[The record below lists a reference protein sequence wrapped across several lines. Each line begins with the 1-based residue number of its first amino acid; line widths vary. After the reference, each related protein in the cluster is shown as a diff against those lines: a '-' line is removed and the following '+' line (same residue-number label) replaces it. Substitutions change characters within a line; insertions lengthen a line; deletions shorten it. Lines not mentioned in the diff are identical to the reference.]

1 MMIQRLFSAIIIG
14 MLSIITFNA
23 YAYTPKAE
31 KVIDNVYAII
41 GPLDQ
46 RSKDN
51 DGLNNN
57 LGFIVGNESVILIDS
72 GASKIGAQRIE
83 AAIREITDKP
93 VKWVVNTGSQDHRW
107 LGNDYFASKG
117 AEVIALQRMAETQS
131 QYAEQQLTLLKRF
144 LGERLTG
151 TKALPATK
159 KISGNDVTLKLGGET
174 LVLRYTDT
182 HYTGDAW
189 VWLPKHKVMFTG
201 DLVYVDRV
209 FAVLPWSSVV
219 NGQKAFMAMEKIK
232 PVYIVPGH
240 GRVCDLQT
248 ARKDSGDYYDF
259 LVNSIGKAAQEMES
273 MDDVMNRYS
282 TLPQFQ
288 HLKHFNSLHRTN
300 MNRTFLE
307 FERM

>member
-1 MMIQRLFSAIIIG
+1 MTIHRLFCASLIG
-14 MLSIITFNA
+14 MLSIIAFNA

-41 GPLDQ
+41 GPIDQ

-57 LGFIVGNESVILIDS
+57 LGFIITNEGVILVDS

-83 AAIREITDKP
+83 AAIREITDKS
-93 VKWVVNTGSQDHRW
+93 VKWVVNTGGQDHRW

-117 AEVIALQRMAETQS
+117 AEIIALQRTAETQS
-131 QYAEQQLTLLKRF
+131 QYAEQQLTSLKRF
-144 LGERLTG
+144 LGDRLQG
-151 TKALPATK
+151 TRALPAIK
-159 KISGNDVTLKLGGET
+159 KISGNDVPLKLGGET

-182 HYTGDAW
+182 HYPGDAW

-209 FAVLPWSSVV
+209 FAILPWSSVI
-219 NGQKAFMAMEKIK
+219 NGQKAFMAMEKQQ

-259 LVNSIGKAAQEMES
+259 LVNTIGNAAQEMES
-273 MDDVMNRYS
+273 MDEVINRYS
-282 TLPQFQ
+282 TLPKFQ

-300 MNRTFLE
+300 MSRTFLE